1 MDTDSEEWPAL
12 GHRAAGR
19 GVHVRFDAPTPMDR
33 DVAPPSRALP
43 RARADRAPGLA
54 PAAPRWDPRL
64 GGFPPRGR
72 GRGHDG
78 GYQHRH
84 RRDASRVAARPL
96 ADPAEAARRGLDR
109 RTWVPTPPD
118 DDAREEPIFRVMS
131 YNILAASLAAE
142 HPELYRGVDARVMRQ
157 SRRRSVLVKE
167 IEALAPDVLLLQEN
181 ESFPFLQRELGRRG
195 YDGAHAPRGGGK
207 LDGSS
212 VFFRRDAFERVDFEA
227 IDFENAERGLKH
239 NAAAIMTLRRTQ
251 TRVRDS
257 DGDTPSGPSRPDNNK
272 NKTQIVVVG
281 CVHGLFNPRRGD
293 VKLGQMRVFVDAV
306 ARARAAAAARAGV
319 PVERVHC
326 VLGGDFNCAPSS
338 PLYHFLSKG
347 FLDIDRVDRRA
358 LAGSLAFRG
367 ASEKNADALADE
379 EFAMLI
385 ETGGFDRDDDEWA
398 AWDELR
404 GVRGGSERIETRL
417 RRYFW
422 DDDATRAATGR
433 LFGSRFPTKSETR
446 TTDAPKNLRVAHAL
460 RGALASCYRTVSA
473 DGEEAPVTSWHAR
486 FKGTVDYLFHT
497 KGIRTRRVLMPPKS
511 AKDGALPSQEFASD
525 HFCVVADVAF
535 ERER

>member
-1 MDTDSEEWPAL
+1 
-12 GHRAAGR
+12 
-19 GVHVRFDAPTPMDR
+19 
-33 DVAPPSRALP
+33 
-43 RARADRAPGLA
+43 
-54 PAAPRWDPRL
+54 
-64 GGFPPRGR
+64 
-72 GRGHDG
+72 
-78 GYQHRH
+78 
-84 RRDASRVAARPL
+84 
-96 ADPAEAARRGLDR
+96 
-109 RTWVPTPPD
+109 
-118 DDAREEPIFRVMS
+118 
-131 YNILAASLAAE
+131 
-142 HPELYRGVDARVMRQ
+142 
-157 SRRRSVLVKE
+157 
-167 IEALAPDVLLLQEN
+167 
-181 ESFPFLQRELGRRG
+181 
-195 YDGAHAPRGGGK
+195 
-207 LDGSS
+207 
-212 VFFRRDAFERVDFEA
+212 
-227 IDFENAERGLKH
+227 
-239 NAAAIMTLRRTQ
+239 
-251 TRVRDS
+251 
-257 DGDTPSGPSRPDNNK
+257 
-272 NKTQIVVVG
+272 
-281 CVHGLFNPRRGD
+281 
-293 VKLGQMRVFVDAV
+293 
-306 ARARAAAAARAGV
+306 
-319 PVERVHC
+319 VERVHC

-367 ASEKNADALADE
+367 ASEKNADALADD

-422 DDDATRAATGR
+422 DDDATRAATGGS
-433 LFGSRFPTKSETR
+433 FTSRFPTGSETR
-446 TTDAPKNLRVAHAL
+446 TTAPKNLRVAHAL
-460 RGALASCYRTVSA
+460 RGALASCYRAVSA

>member
-1 MDTDSEEWPAL
+1 M
-12 GHRAAGR
+12 
-19 GVHVRFDAPTPMDR
+19 
-33 DVAPPSRALP
+33 
-43 RARADRAPGLA
+43 
-54 PAAPRWDPRL
+54 
-64 GGFPPRGR
+64 
-72 GRGHDG
+72 
-78 GYQHRH
+78 
-84 RRDASRVAARPL
+84 
-96 ADPAEAARRGLDR
+96 DR

-239 NAAAIMTLRRTQ
+239 NAAAIVTLRRTR

-257 DGDTPSGPSRPDNNK
+257 DGDTPTGPSRPDNNE
-272 NKTQIVVVG
+272 NKTQTVVVG

-367 ASEKNADALADE
+367 ASEKNADALADD

-433 LFGSRFPTKSETR
+433 LFGSRFPTGSETR